1 MDDKLLIL
9 EDTNGDGK
17 ADKRTVFAGDLN
29 NPTGFEFYN
38 GGVILAQAPNL
49 VFLKDTNGDDRY
61 DMKEIILHGFDTA
74 DTHHAINSFT
84 FDPGGALY
92 MQEGIFHRTQVETP
106 WGPTIA
112 AGRRRRLPVRAAH
125 VEVRGLHPD
134 ELPQSARPRV
144 RRLGPRHRVR
154 RDRRPAVLRPVVLD
168 EEVLPGDGDAARR
181 RSPARCGVRPVGGAE
196 HPVQPP
202 LPRGDAGQPDRAQ
215 RHRLPRPAQLQAERG
230 RRRA

>member
-61 DMKEIILHGFDTA
+61 DTKEILLHGFDTA

-92 MQEGIFHRTQVETP
+92 MGEGIFHRSQVESP
-106 WGPTIA
+106 WAPTTRLVDGGVFRFEPRTWKFEVYVPHNFPNPHGHVFDTWGRNILFDATGGQPFYGPSFSTKKYFPA
-112 AGRRRRLPVRAAH
+112 AETNQRAQAGRRSHAPGRRRR
-125 VEVRGLHPD
+125 D
-134 ELPQSARPRV
+134 
-144 RRLGPRHRVR
+144 
-154 RDRRPAVLRPVVLD
+154 
-168 EEVLPGDGDAARR
+168 
-181 RSPARCGVRPVGGAE
+181 
-196 HPVQPP
+196 PVQPP
-202 LPRGDAGQPDRAQ
+202 LSRRDAGQRDRAQ
-215 RHRLPRPAQLQAERG
+215 RDRLQRAAQLQAE
-230 RRRA
+230 